1 MIILNK
7 KAVSLFISLIMIFNF
22 ISCSKAE
29 KKEVNVSFIE
39 EQYKFE
45 ESIFPWDMVKLDD
58 NSIGIIGESV
68 DGEVVKY
75 VSKDYGESWKKD
87 KINLINTTN
96 KELVVN
102 SMIYLN
108 NGNIMISYSI
118 MKPMIEIEDEIKDKS
133 EKEIEEFFE
142 QCYRN
147 SEKKYV
153 LVNKNNIIE
162 EIDINLEKSN
172 EDLDNLYECKEI
184 RVSSNGDFFI
194 LIGDAKK
201 IIQIDQETYKEKN
214 TFEIDNSISE
224 FIVTGDSLIIH
235 SEEEIIEYDISS
247 GEEKNNLEFLKNNF
261 IENNL
266 NFSLIKTNDE
276 NKLYYHNVEGL
287 FSYDLNNKN
296 IEKIID
302 GSYTIFGNE
311 KVIVTSLIVKEN
323 GDYLGAFN
331 KWADTGSPL
340 AIINFKYN
348 ADMTKIN
355 NEKITI
361 YSLVEKDSIR
371 QAVSNYNS
379 NNTETFLK
387 YEVGLDFKN
396 SSTEVDAIKK
406 LNAEISSGN
415 GPDIIILDG
424 LNYEAYVEKGILE
437 DISSITSKNNK
448 LFSNIIEEYTINDK
462 IYTFPVSI
470 KYPILVGPRDKIQK
484 IDNFDSFVEVVKEV
498 SNNTNRPIMEKSY
511 NEKEFI
517 CSLYNAYG
525 NDWIVDGNTIDK
537 DNLSNFF
544 KKSKELYIAIEKQ
557 NNEYYRKNGEFIQED
572 TEIGEK
578 DEENY
583 FDIEYYLNSPL
594 FIEAFQ
600 MKDPPVFMYGCLNN
614 IWDYS
619 SLITILYQNNEIDYK
634 ILNKEA
640 GGVFSSNLLM
650 GINSKSENK
659 EKAKKILEKFI
670 STDINNSNMFS
681 GYNTNKEYISKQLNK
696 YLDYV
701 EPIYDEKISHY
712 AIQDDNK
719 ENEYIMVFP
728 NDDDI
733 NSLINEIEGIKK
745 TAIVDKRIILEVAK
759 VFENYV
765 KDEYSLNEGIDIIVD
780 NLELYLAE

>member
-7 KAVSLFISLIMIFNF
+7 KALSLFISLIMIFNF

-58 NSIGIIGESV
+58 NSIGIIGESI

-153 LVNKNNIIE
+153 LVNENNIIE
-162 EIDINLEKSN
+162 EIDISLEKS
-172 EDLDNLYECKEI
+172 
-184 RVSSNGDFFI
+184 
-194 LIGDAKK
+194 
-201 IIQIDQETYKEKN
+201 
-214 TFEIDNSISE
+214 
-224 FIVTGDSLIIH
+224 
-235 SEEEIIEYDISS
+235 
-247 GEEKNNLEFLKNNF
+247 
-261 IENNL
+261 
-266 NFSLIKTNDE
+266 
-276 NKLYYHNVEGL
+276 
-287 FSYDLNNKN
+287 
-296 IEKIID
+296 
-302 GSYTIFGNE
+302 
-311 KVIVTSLIVKEN
+311 
-323 GDYLGAFN
+323 
-331 KWADTGSPL
+331 
-340 AIINFKYN
+340 
-348 ADMTKIN
+348 
-355 NEKITI
+355 
-361 YSLVEKDSIR
+361 
-371 QAVSNYNS
+371 
-379 NNTETFLK
+379 
-387 YEVGLDFKN
+387 
-396 SSTEVDAIKK
+396 
-406 LNAEISSGN
+406 
-415 GPDIIILDG
+415 
-424 LNYEAYVEKGILE
+424 
-437 DISSITSKNNK
+437 
-448 LFSNIIEEYTINDK
+448 NDK

-537 DNLSNFF
+537 DNLSNFL

-600 MKDPPVFMYGCLNN
+600 MKDPLVFMYGCLNN

-650 GINSKSENK
+650 GIN
-659 EKAKKILEKFI
+659 
-670 STDINNSNMFS
+670 
-681 GYNTNKEYISKQLNK
+681 
-696 YLDYV
+696 
-701 EPIYDEKISHY
+701 
-712 AIQDDNK
+712 
-719 ENEYIMVFP
+719 
-728 NDDDI
+728 
-733 NSLINEIEGIKK
+733 
-745 TAIVDKRIILEVAK
+745 
-759 VFENYV
+759 
-765 KDEYSLNEGIDIIVD
+765 
-780 NLELYLAE
+780 

>member
-1 MIILNK
+1 
-7 KAVSLFISLIMIFNF
+7 
-22 ISCSKAE
+22 
-29 KKEVNVSFIE
+29 
-39 EQYKFE
+39 
-45 ESIFPWDMVKLDD
+45 MVKLDD
-58 NSIGIIGESV
+58 NSIGIIGESI

-153 LVNKNNIIE
+153 LVNENNIIE
-162 EIDINLEKSN
+162 EIDISLEKS
-172 EDLDNLYECKEI
+172 
-184 RVSSNGDFFI
+184 
-194 LIGDAKK
+194 
-201 IIQIDQETYKEKN
+201 
-214 TFEIDNSISE
+214 
-224 FIVTGDSLIIH
+224 
-235 SEEEIIEYDISS
+235 
-247 GEEKNNLEFLKNNF
+247 
-261 IENNL
+261 
-266 NFSLIKTNDE
+266 
-276 NKLYYHNVEGL
+276 
-287 FSYDLNNKN
+287 
-296 IEKIID
+296 
-302 GSYTIFGNE
+302 
-311 KVIVTSLIVKEN
+311 
-323 GDYLGAFN
+323 
-331 KWADTGSPL
+331 
-340 AIINFKYN
+340 
-348 ADMTKIN
+348 
-355 NEKITI
+355 
-361 YSLVEKDSIR
+361 
-371 QAVSNYNS
+371 
-379 NNTETFLK
+379 
-387 YEVGLDFKN
+387 
-396 SSTEVDAIKK
+396 
-406 LNAEISSGN
+406 
-415 GPDIIILDG
+415 
-424 LNYEAYVEKGILE
+424 
-437 DISSITSKNNK
+437 
-448 LFSNIIEEYTINDK
+448 NDK

-470 KYPILVGPRDKIQK
+470 KYPILVGPRDEIQK
-484 IDNFDSFVEVVKEV
+484 IDNFDSFVEVVKEL

-517 CSLYNAYG
+517 CSLYNSYG
-525 NDWIVDGNTIDK
+525 NDWIRNDDTIDK
-537 DNLSNFF
+537 DNLSNFL
-544 KKSKELYIAIEKQ
+544 KKLKELYIAIEKQ
-557 NNEYYRKNGEFIQED
+557 NKEYYRKNGEVIQEY

-583 FDIEYYLNSPL
+583 FDIEYYLNSLL
-594 FIEAFQ
+594 FIEAFP
-600 MKDPPVFMYGCLNN
+600 MKDVPVFKYGCLNN

-634 ILNKEA
+634 ILNKEV

-650 GINSKSENK
+650 GINSKSKNK

-701 EPIYDEKISHY
+701 EPIYDEKINHY
-712 AIQDDNK
+712 TIQGDNK

-733 NSLINEIEGIKK
+733 NALINEIEGIKK

-765 KDEYSLNEGIDIIVD
+765 KDKYSLNEGIDIIVD